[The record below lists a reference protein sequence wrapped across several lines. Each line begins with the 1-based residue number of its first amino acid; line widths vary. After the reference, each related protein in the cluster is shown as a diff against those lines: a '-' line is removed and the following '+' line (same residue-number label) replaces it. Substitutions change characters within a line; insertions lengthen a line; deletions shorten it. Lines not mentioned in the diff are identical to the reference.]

1 MEHQRTASWGSS
13 FEWLAGVVWEM
24 TLLLTILVSIVLM
37 VCLLRVIPWHGSH
50 LIHLWRSFLQFQ
62 QDPDSFVRKNANSF
76 KDATFPTSPTSGGWQ
91 LKCFTSRH
99 GTGETTKW
107 HPRMRLVELCGD
119 FHEILWHRQWYLVS
133 QTVDFILVREKWNSV
148 SQHCWKGR
156 FAGTVVL
163 GNTESR
169 RISSWDCL

>member
-1 MEHQRTASWGSS
+1 
-13 FEWLAGVVWEM
+13 
-24 TLLLTILVSIVLM
+24 M

-76 KDATFPTSPTSGGWQ
+76 KDATFPTLPRSGGWQ
-91 LKCFTSRH
+91 LKCKESPRH
-99 GTGETTKW
+99 WLRPSGNW
-107 HPRMRLVELCGD
+107 MRLVEFCGD

-163 GNTESR
+163 GNMESR
-169 RISSWDCL
+169 RISSWDFLWNEDYKCMWFPIRIITRGCNFLSISL